1 MSEFN
6 SCLLGCWQENGFYS
20 PLWLNKT
27 IFRFSSLSIMVTSL
41 LKGVKSC
48 LNIQTIY
55 FLGYTIL
62 ATSSHNFANFAK
74 KNYSEWQS
82 VNLKWWSLYCGMMV
96 NITWPLI
103 CIVLGFVN
111 CKWWSS
117 YCHMMII
124 NDPYIND
131 YISYWLNFGQMYKV

>member
-1 MSEFN
+1 MN

-62 ATSSHNFANFAK
+62 ATSSHNFANFAQK
-74 KNYSEWQS
+74 KWFRMTICK
-82 VNLKWWSLYCGMMV
+82 LKMMIIILWNDGKHYMATYLYCLG
-96 NITWPLI
+96 I
-103 CIVLGFVN
+103 CKLQ
-111 CKWWSS
+111 
-117 YCHMMII
+117 MMII
-124 NDPYIND
+124 NEPYIND